1 MNSQQMLNIT
11 IDRYSDLVKQGISH
25 CEKAI
30 IEGEIYESREETDS
44 QNGFIYL
51 AMMNNRLKDALEIF
65 QKLISLTEEAASNF
79 YSEESSDIGSSG
91 RIEENIMTRGE
102 QSITERLIEIERKV
116 NLLVDTLG
124 GEDNCYN
131 GHYVCNDLFD
141 IQTAAEAIE
150 EFLKYGFPEAAKR
163 AETNKREYEEAMKRL
178 AKRFRERS
186 IR

>member
-1 MNSQQMLNIT
+1 MDQQNMLNNTLNQYNDI
-11 IDRYSDLVKQGISH
+11 INRGIIH

-30 IEGEIYESREETDS
+30 DEGKIYRHQEDTVLDHWRVCM
-44 QNGFIYL
+44 
-51 AMMNNRLKDALEIF
+51 AMMINRLKDALEIF
-65 QKLISLTEEAASNF
+65 QELNLLTKTAASNF
-79 YSEESSDIGSSG
+79 YREESSDIGFG
-91 RIEENIMTRGE
+91 GDDDAEQEEQTIA
-102 QSITERLIEIERKV
+102 ERLAGIERKV
-116 NLLVDTLG
+116 DLLVDTLG
-124 GEDNCYN
+124 GEGNYHN